1 MFLGVVSRG
10 ALFLSINV
18 TVLVQ
23 FGKNFSQILP
33 PLSNQN
39 YLLQSISVR
48 LIYQFLH
55 LIYGYL
61 FFRCFEKFLEE
72 ERNENKERN
81 SRSVTIRQLPQKED
95 RKDRDDEILGFDLA
109 FVGQNN
115 TDFNFIFCYYQLF
128 YKSQFSGI

>member
-10 ALFLSINV
+10 ELFLSINV

-23 FGKNFSQILP
+23 FGKNLSQILP

-61 FFRCFEKFLEE
+61 FFRCFGKFLEE
-72 ERNENKERN
+72 ERNENKEGN
-81 SRSVTIRQLPQKED
+81 SRGVTIRQLPLKED
-95 RKDRDDEILGFDLA
+95 RKDRDDEILVFDFA
-109 FVGQNN
+109 FVGQYN
-115 TDFNFIFCYYQLF
+115 TDFNFIFCYYWLF

>member
-10 ALFLSINV
+10 ALFLSSNV

-72 ERNENKERN
+72 ERNENKEGN

-115 TDFNFIFCYYQLF
+115 TDFNFIFCYYWLF